1 MATLYAPT
9 KLCADESETL
19 SELIAGVAAGDE
31 APFVRLYDATAGRV
45 YGMAVRVVRDQGHAE
60 DITQEVFAEVWNK
73 ARQFDPAR
81 GTALGWLLTLAH
93 RRAIDRVRSEQSRRD
108 RENQCLTMEV
118 RRSYDDPVSDSVI
131 AKDSG
136 ERVQANLDDLTH
148 LQRQALQL
156 AYYNGLTYRETAGV
170 LGVSL
175 STVKQ
180 RIRGAMARLA
190 HIVDER
196 SFA

>member
-1 MATLYAPT
+1 MATTCY
-9 KLCADESETL
+9 ADESQAL
-19 SELIAGVAAGDE
+19 SELIAGIAAGDE
-31 APFVRLYDATAGRV
+31 ARFVRLYDATAGRV

-73 ARQFDPAR
+73 ARQFDPGR
-81 GTALGWLLTLAH
+81 GTPLGWLLTLAH

-108 RENQCLTMEV
+108 RESHCLTMEV

-190 HIVDER
+190 LLVDDR

>member
-1 MATLYAPT
+1 MATTTYCVT
-9 KLCADESETL
+9 ESQEL

-31 APFVRLYDATAGRV
+31 APFIQLYEATAGRV
-45 YGMAVRVVRDQGHAE
+45 YGLAIRVVRDQGHAE

-73 ARQFDPAR
+73 ARQFDPER
-81 GTALGWLLTLAH
+81 GSALGWLLTLAH

-108 RENQCLTMEV
+108 RESRCLIMET

-190 HIVDER
+190 HVVDDR